1 MTRLPVLVALAALGS
16 LAGCQSSL
24 LKRPPTPAAALT
36 REQLEAEPVPEGERY
51 YVLLFGSESVPKRAV
66 LTHTWA
72 TVVRVAPPGTAG
84 SLVEAHTISWMPR
97 TLAIR
102 PFRFSVEPGV
112 NLDLAATMRLVTGL
126 GERVT
131 LYGPYEVPV
140 RVYRRL
146 LVQKAFMEGGT
157 VGYQGFDLI
166 GEAGRRGNGS
176 NCIHAVTDVDPEL
189 GRSGYLLSG
198 NGSRAGDFI
207 RDRMTRRGII
217 GDPAAA
223 HDWLLPTLGSTR
235 RLCGGADASGS
246 LGFTPGTGVCP
257 LPSVRTALK
266 WGNLSRVMIV
276 RATGV

>member
-1 MTRLPVLVALAALGS
+1 MTRFLAIALVALAS
-16 LAGCQSSL
+16 SAGCQLPL

-36 REQLEAEPVPEGERY
+36 REELEVEPVPDGERY
-51 YVLLFGSESVPKRAV
+51 FLLLFGSESVPKRAV
-66 LTHTWA
+66 LTHTWG
-72 TVVRVAPPGTAG
+72 TVVRVPPPGG
-84 SLVEAHTISWMPR
+84 PGGPVEAHTISWMPR
-97 TLAIR
+97 TLVIR
-102 PFRFSVEPGV
+102 PFRFDVEPGV

-131 LYGPYEVPV
+131 LYGPYEVPA
-140 RVYRRL
+140 RVYRRVV
-146 LVQKAFMEGGT
+146 VQKAFLEGGT

-189 GRSGYLLSG
+189 GRGGYLLSG

-223 HDWLLPTLGSTR
+223 HDWLLPTLGLDPATLR
-235 RLCGGADASGS
+235 R
-246 LGFTPGTGVCP
+246 
-257 LPSVRTALK
+257 R
-266 WGNLSRVMIV
+266 
-276 RATGV
+276 